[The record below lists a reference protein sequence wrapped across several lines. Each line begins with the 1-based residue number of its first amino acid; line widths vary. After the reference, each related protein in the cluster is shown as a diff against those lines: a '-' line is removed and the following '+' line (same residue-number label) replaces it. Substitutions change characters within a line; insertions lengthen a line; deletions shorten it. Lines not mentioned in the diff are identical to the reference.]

1 MFTFSSSSDGEP
13 GEPGQGWHHGA
24 WAPSVSIPHHR
35 WQDALRASHPQCRG
49 EEVSIWVLCPSSTS
63 YISPIGLTSHQM
75 LLSSGHSIHK
85 LEPRLFQ
92 TWSEMGHTG
101 QVPNIQAGET
111 QALRHTQRWGE
122 DKFKLNAKNDF
133 WFQDWRSCVTPTLCS
148 TVNTILTDL
157 LATLTRS
164 WASTGPTSCTSPRGW
179 GPSARQLVFIG

>member
-1 MFTFSSSSDGEP
+1 MGSRESLARDDITEP
-13 GEPGQGWHHGA
+13 ERPPSPFLIIADKMLCGPVILNVGGKK
-24 WAPSVSIPHHR
+24 WASEHLSTVS
-35 WQDALRASHPQCRG
+35 
-49 EEVSIWVLCPSSTS
+49 SSTS